1 MLSLEEFLKLPAE
14 EKTKR
19 YLELSEK
26 DRFLARTSD
35 WQPKDTVVVK
45 YSNLKSDQEKQEEFI
60 KQLNE
65 ALERDELNLLNSLI
79 FLLIHLIAQGS
90 CRNVRAFCYTQICP
104 GYGVKL

>member
-1 MLSLEEFLKLPAE
+1 MLSLEEFLKLSAE

-45 YSNLKSDQEKQEEFI
+45 YSNLKKRSRKAGRIYKTI
-60 KQLNE
+60 K
-65 ALERDELNLLNSLI
+65 
-79 FLLIHLIAQGS
+79 
-90 CRNVRAFCYTQICP
+90 
-104 GYGVKL
+104 

>member
-1 MLSLEEFLKLPAE
+1 MLSLEEFLKLSAE

-65 ALERDELNLLNSLI
+65 ALERDGRVV
-79 FLLIHLIAQGS
+79 FLYSNLIAQGS
-90 CRNVRAFCYTQICP
+90 CRNVRAFCYPQICP
-104 GYGVKL
+104 GHGVKL

>member
-1 MLSLEEFLKLPAE
+1 MLSLDEFLKLPAE

-26 DRFLARTSD
+26 DRFLARISD

-65 ALERDELNLLNSLI
+65 ALKRDELNLL
-79 FLLIHLIAQGS
+79 
-90 CRNVRAFCYTQICP
+90 
-104 GYGVKL
+104 K